1 LKRDFLVL
9 SDFTLAEHRQLIERA
24 RAVKQARREH
34 KEEYTLRGMTLGLL
48 FEKPSTR
55 TRVSFEAAM
64 FQLGGAALALPLQD
78 SQLKR
83 GETVEDTARVLS
95 RYCDALVFRTFAD
108 ERLAAFARASTV
120 PVINGLSEGAHP
132 VQLLAD
138 LMTVEERFG
147 DLQGRRIAFIGDGAS
162 NMARSWIEAAEI
174 FDLQLALAAPPG
186 YQPSFLETSKAKDR
200 VRVLSDRHEAANGA
214 EVLCTDVWTSMG
226 DEVEAE
232 RRRTDL
238 RPYFIDESLL
248 AAADPRC
255 IVLHC
260 LPAHRGEEITAGVI
274 DGPSSA
280 VFDEAENRL
289 HVQKALLE
297 KLLLSA

>member
-1 LKRDFLVL
+1 MKRDFLML
-9 SDFTLAEHRQLIERA
+9 SDFTPVEHRQLFERA
-24 RAVKQARREH
+24 KALKLARRERR
-34 KEEYTLRGMTLGLL
+34 EEYTLRGMTLGLL

-64 FQLGGAALALPLQD
+64 FQLGGAALALPMQD

-83 GETVEDTARVLS
+83 GESVEDTARVLS
-95 RYCDALVFRTFAD
+95 RYCDALVFRTFGD
-108 ERLAAFARASTV
+108 DRLAAFAAASTV

-138 LMTVEERFG
+138 LMTVEERLG
-147 DLQGRRIAFIGDGAS
+147 QLQGRRVAFIGDCAS
-162 NMARSWIEAAEI
+162 NMARSWMEAAEL
-174 FDLQLALAAPPG
+174 FDLRLSLAAPPA
-186 YQPSFLETSKAKDR
+186 YQPSAAEVAATKGRVQVFTDRTAAAK
-200 VRVLSDRHEAANGA
+200 GA
-214 EVLCTDVWTSMG
+214 EVLCTDVWLSMG
-226 DEVEAE
+226 DEAEAQ

-238 RPYFIDESLL
+238 KPYFIDEQLL
-248 AAADPRC
+248 AAADPSC

-274 DGPSSA
+274 DGPQSA

-297 KLLLSA
+297 MLLLT

>member
-1 LKRDFLVL
+1 VKRDFLTL
-9 SDFTLAEHRQLIERA
+9 SDLSFDEHCELFA
-24 RAVKQARREH
+24 RAKALKSGRHARRHET
-34 KEEYTLRGMTLGLL
+34 TLPGLTLGLL

-64 FQLGGAALALPLQD
+64 FQLGGAALALPLQE

-83 GETVEDTARVLS
+83 GETIEDTARVLS
-95 RYCDALVFRTFAD
+95 RYCDGLVFRTFGD
-108 ERLAAFARASTV
+108 DRLSAFARAATV

-147 DLQGRRIAFIGDGAS
+147 ALRGRRVAFIGDGSS
-162 NMARSWIEAAEI
+162 NMARSWMEAAAIFELSLAIASPEEYRARPPPMTGSGRVEI
-174 FDLQLALAAPPG
+174 
-186 YQPSFLETSKAKDR
+186 
-200 VRVLSDRHEAANGA
+200 VSDRFAAAKGA

-226 DEVEAE
+226 DEAEAQ
-232 RRRTDL
+232 RRRQL
-238 RPYFIDESLL
+238 LGGFGID
-248 AAADPRC
+248 AAVVAQSDPKS

-260 LPAHRGEEITAGVI
+260 LPAHRGEEISAEVM
-274 DGPSSA
+274 DGPRSA

-297 KLLLSA
+297 KLLLA

>member
-1 LKRDFLVL
+1 MKRDFLTL
-9 SDFTLAEHRQLIERA
+9 SDLSLAEHEQLLTRA
-24 RAVKQARREH
+24 RALKRSRLER
-34 KEEYTLRGMTLGLL
+34 KLESSLRGLTLGLL

-95 RYCDALVFRTFAD
+95 RYCDALVFRTFGD
-108 ERLAAFARASTV
+108 DRLLAFAQAATV
-120 PVINGLSEGAHP
+120 PVINGLSAGAHP

-138 LMTVEERFG
+138 LMTVAERFG
-147 DLQGRRIAFIGDGAS
+147 ELRGRRVAFIGDAAS
-162 NMARSWIEAAEI
+162 NMALSWIEAASL
-174 FDLQLALAAPPG
+174 FDFTLSLAAPPG
-186 YQPSFLETSKAKDR
+186 YRPPPETVAASGGHVQLCADR
-200 VRVLSDRHEAANGA
+200 RAAAQRA
-214 EVLCTDVWTSMG
+214 EVLSTDVWTSMG
-226 DEVEAE
+226 DEAEAQH
-232 RRRTDL
+232 RREDL
-238 RPYFIDESLL
+238 KDFFIDEPLV
-248 AAADPRC
+248 AQADPRC

-274 DGPSSA
+274 DGPHSA

-289 HVQKALLE
+289 HAQKALLE
-297 KLLLSA
+297 KLLLT

>member
-1 LKRDFLVL
+1 MKRDFLTLADL
-9 SDFTLAEHRQLIERA
+9 SLAEHRQLLDRAKALKDSRRA
-24 RAVKQARREH
+24 RKRE
-34 KEEYTLRGMTLGLL
+34 ESLRGLTLGLL

-95 RYCDALVFRTFAD
+95 RYCDGLVFRTFGD
-108 ERLAAFARASTV
+108 DRLAAFARAATV

-138 LMTVEERFG
+138 LMTVEERLG
-147 DLQGRRIAFIGDGAS
+147 TLRGRRVAFIGDGSS
-162 NMARSWIEAAEI
+162 NMASSWIEAAAI
-174 FDLQLALAAPPG
+174 FDFRLVVAAPPG
-186 YQPSFLETSKAKDR
+186 YRPRNEGALDTGRIEIT
-200 VRVLSDRHEAANGA
+200 SDRLVAGKGA

-226 DEVEAE
+226 DETEAQ
-232 RRRTDL
+232 RRREALKD
-238 RPYFIDESLL
+238 YFIDEALL
-248 AAADPRC
+248 TRSDPRS

-260 LPAHRGEEITAGVI
+260 LPAHRGEEITAEVLE
-274 DGPSSA
+274 GPRSA

-297 KLLLSA
+297 KLLLS

>member
-1 LKRDFLVL
+1 MKRDFLTL
-9 SDFTLAEHRQLIERA
+9 SDLSLAEHHQLLDRAKALKASRRA
-24 RAVKQARREH
+24 RRRE
-34 KEEYTLRGMTLGLL
+34 ETLRGLTLGLL

-95 RYCDALVFRTFAD
+95 RYCDALVFRTFGD
-108 ERLAAFARASTV
+108 DRLTAFARASAV
-120 PVINGLSEGAHP
+120 PVVNGLSEGAHP

-138 LMTVEERFG
+138 LMTVKERFG
-147 DLQGRRIAFIGDGAS
+147 ELRGRRVAFIGDGAS
-162 NMARSWIEAAEI
+162 NMASSWIEAATI
-174 FDLQLALAAPPG
+174 FDFQLCLAAPSAYRPRSG
-186 YQPSFLETSKAKDR
+186 VKLDPARVQVVGDR
-200 VRVLSDRHEAANGA
+200 FAAASGA

-226 DEVEAE
+226 DEAE
-232 RRRTDL
+232 GQRRRDSL
-238 RPYFIDESLL
+238 KDYFIDEALL
-248 AAADPRC
+248 ATASSQA

-260 LPAHRGEEITAGVI
+260 LPAHRGEEITAGVLE
-274 DGPSSA
+274 GPRSA

-297 KLLLSA
+297 KLLLG

>member
-1 LKRDFLVL
+1 MKRDFLTL
-9 SDFTLAEHRQLIERA
+9 SDLSLAEHRQLLDRA
-24 RAVKQARREH
+24 KALKAARRTRKQVE
-34 KEEYTLRGMTLGLL
+34 TLRGLTLGLL

-95 RYCDALVFRTFAD
+95 RYCDGLVFRTFGD
-108 ERLAAFARASTV
+108 DRLTAFARAATV
-120 PVINGLSEGAHP
+120 PVVNGLSEGAHP

-147 DLQGRRIAFIGDGAS
+147 ELRGRRVAFIGDGAS
-162 NMARSWIEAAEI
+162 NMTSSWIEAAQI
-174 FDLQLALAAPPG
+174 FDFSLSVAAPPG
-186 YQPSFLETSKAKDR
+186 YQPRPERLTGSARVEVVADRFAAAK
-200 VRVLSDRHEAANGA
+200 GA

-226 DEVEAE
+226 DEAEAQ
-232 RRRTDL
+232 RRREALKD
-238 RPYFIDESLL
+238 YFIDDALL
-248 AAADPRC
+248 AQSHAKS

-260 LPAHRGEEITAGVI
+260 LPAHRGEEISTEVLE
-274 DGPSSA
+274 GPRSA

-297 KLLLSA
+297 KLLLS

>member
-1 LKRDFLVL
+1 MKRDFLTLGDL
-9 SDFTLAEHRQLIERA
+9 SLAEHRQLLDRA
-24 RAVKQARREH
+24 KALKESRFARKRE
-34 KEEYTLRGMTLGLL
+34 ESLRGLTLGLL

-95 RYCDALVFRTFAD
+95 RYCDGLVFRTFGD
-108 ERLAAFARASTV
+108 DRLTAFAHAATV

-147 DLQGRRIAFIGDGAS
+147 TLKGRRVAFIGDGAS
-162 NMARSWIEAAEI
+162 NMASSWIEAAAL
-174 FDLQLALAAPPG
+174 FDFRLVICAPQAYQPRNKSAVDKGRVEVTSDRLAA
-186 YQPSFLETSKAKDR
+186 AK
-200 VRVLSDRHEAANGA
+200 GT

-226 DEVEAE
+226 DETEAQ
-232 RRRTDL
+232 RRRETLKD
-238 RPYFIDESLL
+238 YFIDAALL
-248 AAADPRC
+248 AQSDPRS

-260 LPAHRGEEITAGVI
+260 LPAHRGEEITAEVLE
-274 DGPSSA
+274 GPRSA

-297 KLLLSA
+297 KLLLG

>member
-1 LKRDFLVL
+1 MKRDFLTL
-9 SDFTLAEHRQLIERA
+9 SDLSLDEHRALLA
-24 RAVKQARREH
+24 RAKALKTARHARRHET
-34 KEEYTLRGMTLGLL
+34 TLTGLTLGLL

-83 GETVEDTARVLS
+83 GETIEDTARVLS
-95 RYCDALVFRTFAD
+95 RYCDGLVFRTFGD
-108 ERLAAFARASTV
+108 DRLSAFARAATV

-138 LMTVEERFG
+138 LMTVEEHFG
-147 DLQGRRIAFIGDGAS
+147 DLRGRRIAFIGDGSS
-162 NMARSWIEAAEI
+162 NMARSWMEAAGIFELSLAIASPEEYRARPPPMAGSARVEI
-174 FDLQLALAAPPG
+174 
-186 YQPSFLETSKAKDR
+186 
-200 VRVLSDRHEAANGA
+200 VSDRFAAANGA

-226 DEVEAE
+226 DEADAQ
-232 RRRTDL
+232 RRRQL
-238 RPYFIDESLL
+238 LGGFGID
-248 AAADPRC
+248 AAVVALSDPKS

-260 LPAHRGEEITAGVI
+260 LPAHRGEEISAEVM
-274 DGPSSA
+274 DGPRSA

-297 KLLLSA
+297 KLLLD

>member
-1 LKRDFLVL
+1 MKRDFLTL
-9 SDFTLAEHRQLIERA
+9 SDLSLDEHRELLA
-24 RAVKQARREH
+24 RAKALKVARHARRHET
-34 KEEYTLRGMTLGLL
+34 TLTGLTLGLL

-64 FQLGGAALALPLQD
+64 FQLGGAALALPLQE

-83 GETVEDTARVLS
+83 GETIEDTARVLS
-95 RYCDALVFRTFAD
+95 RYCDGLVFRTFGD
-108 ERLAAFARASTV
+108 DRLSAFARAATV

-138 LMTVEERFG
+138 LMTVEERCG
-147 DLQGRRIAFIGDGAS
+147 GLRGRRIAFIGDGSS
-162 NMARSWIEAAEI
+162 NMARSWMEAAGIFELSLAIASPEEYRARPPPMTGSGRVEI
-174 FDLQLALAAPPG
+174 VSDRLAA
-186 YQPSFLETSKAKDR
+186 AK
-200 VRVLSDRHEAANGA
+200 GA

-226 DEVEAE
+226 DEAEAQ
-232 RRRTDL
+232 RRRL
-238 RPYFIDESLL
+238 LLGGFGID
-248 AAADPRC
+248 AAVVAQSDPKS

-260 LPAHRGEEITAGVI
+260 LPAHRGEEISAEVM
-274 DGPSSA
+274 DGPRSA

-297 KLLLSA
+297 KLLVDS